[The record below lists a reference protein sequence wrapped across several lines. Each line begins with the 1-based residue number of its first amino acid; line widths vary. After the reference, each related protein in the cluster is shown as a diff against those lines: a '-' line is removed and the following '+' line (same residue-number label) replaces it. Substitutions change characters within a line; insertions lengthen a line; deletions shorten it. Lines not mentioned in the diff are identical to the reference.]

1 MKILLVMD
9 YFQPQLGY
17 SESHLI
23 REWQKAHHEVVV
35 LTGNRYF
42 PFPHYSATVFPTLGP
57 RSFPAATTNQDGYV
71 LHRQPVL
78 CEGFA
83 RTFFVGHKSLI
94 EKFKPDIVLVN
105 SIASFNAF
113 HLAQL
118 KRLFSYK
125 LVGFDSHLPSEFA
138 RDSVLLKQIL
148 YTLFR
153 IFFLPAIQKNFDRCI
168 AMQEGTISILKN
180 VYGWKKPISTIDLGT
195 DDQLF
200 VFSLADRKKLR
211 RQYHLN
217 DDTFVAIYS
226 GKLIR
231 QKGIDILLQAF
242 AQLLANFPDSHLVI
256 VGNGPQDY
264 EQECRSIAQ
273 AFGNHVT
280 WENYL
285 PTTELPKY
293 YSMADVAVWPLQE
306 STSMNDAAAC
316 SLPFIAN
323 NEIGARKRISNN
335 NALLYKKGNAKDLA
349 QQLLYLANHPQERK
363 AMGQRGRQLV
373 ADKLSWS
380 SLAAQ
385 YLL

>member
-1 MKILLVMD
+1 
-9 YFQPQLGY
+9 
-17 SESHLI
+17 
-23 REWQKAHHEVVV
+23 
-35 LTGNRYF
+35 
-42 PFPHYSATVFPTLGP
+42 
-57 RSFPAATTNQDGYV
+57 
-71 LHRQPVL
+71 
-78 CEGFA
+78 
-83 RTFFVGHKSLI
+83 
-94 EKFKPDIVLVN
+94 
-105 SIASFNAF
+105 
-113 HLAQL
+113 
-118 KRLFSYK
+118 
-125 LVGFDSHLPSEFA
+125 
-138 RDSVLLKQIL
+138 
-148 YTLFR
+148 
-153 IFFLPAIQKNFDRCI
+153 
-168 AMQEGTISILKN
+168 MQEGTISILKN